1 MTATVRPHGE
11 DAPPTAE
18 GGVPARDVDGPPVD
32 NAAEVRRG
40 ARSGVTG
47 LVGAAING
55 LFGFLLAVV
64 ITRGYGTEGSG
75 AFFAAIGVVTVAAA
89 VCVLGAETG
98 LVWALPRRRFGTG
111 GNAARILA
119 VALLPP
125 LTVALGVAAA
135 GTLAAGALAPRL
147 LDGPEADGRALLT
160 VSFAAVPVVVA
171 MTLLLA
177 VLRCAR
183 PIRAYVAVQ
192 SVLLP
197 VARPVLVGVAVLA
210 SGGLLAG
217 LGGWLVPAAAATLVT
232 LALVAGP
239 LGLGRGA
246 ALRPQRGDW
255 STFWRFA
262 LPRAASAAIDTG
274 AVWVGVLLT
283 SLLAGQAEAGV
294 FGAVG
299 RYILAGQLAMQ
310 GLRVAVAPQLSRLL
324 GRGERGAAAAVHRQL
339 TTWGLLLSWP
349 VYLLLAVFGLAFLQL
364 FGPEFTAGAPAMT
377 VLALAMLVNTGVGNV
392 QSLLLMGGR
401 SGLHLA
407 ATLAGLLVTVS
418 LGLWLI
424 PAHGATGAALAWA
437 LGIATEN
444 LTAACCARVVV
455 GQPLVDAKMLRA
467 GAATVAGVGF
477 AATVGVLAGGRG
489 IGGLAVAVGVLAAG
503 CVGLL
508 TLPRVRRGIR
518 VTMVQIR
525 GRREAAPAADRPAPQ
540 ESKGR

>member
-1 MTATVRPHGE
+1 MTAATRP
-11 DAPPTAE
+11 
-18 GGVPARDVDGPPVD
+18 PAGAVAAAGPPAD
-32 NAAEVRRG
+32 DTETRRS
-40 ARSGVTG
+40 ARSGAAG
-47 LVGAAING
+47 LVGAATSG

-64 ITRGYGTEGSG
+64 ITRGYGTVGSG
-75 AFFAAIGVVTVAAA
+75 AFFAAIGVVTVATA
-89 VCVLGAETG
+89 VCTLGAETG
-98 LVWALPRRRFGTG
+98 LMWALPRRRSGADG
-111 GNAARILA
+111 DAARVLP

-125 LTVALGVAAA
+125 L
-135 GTLAAGALAPRL
+135 LAAVLVAVAGVLAADALAPRL
-147 LDGPEADGRALLT
+147 LDGSDADGAALLA

-177 VLRCAR
+177 ALRCVR
-183 PIRAYVAVQ
+183 SIRAYVGVQ
-192 SVLLP
+192 FFLLP
-197 VARPVLVGVAVLA
+197 VARPVLVGAAVLA
-210 SGGLLAG
+210 GGGLLAG
-217 LGGWLVPAAAATLVT
+217 MTGWLVPAA
-232 LALVAGP
+232 LALLACLTLVAGP
-239 LGLGRGA
+239 LGVGRGA
-246 ALRPQRGDW
+246 ALRPQRADW
-255 STFWRFA
+255 SAFWRFA
-262 LPRAASAAIDTG
+262 LPRAASAAIDAG
-274 AVWVGVLLT
+274 NMWVGVLLT
-283 SLLAGQAEAGV
+283 SVLAGPADAGV

-310 GLRVAVAPQLSRLL
+310 GLRVAVSPQLSRLL

-339 TTWGLLLSWP
+339 TTWGLVLSWP

-407 ATLAGLLVTVS
+407 ATLAGLVVTVS

-455 GQPLVDAKMLRA
+455 GQPLVDAAMLRA
-467 GAATVAGVGF
+467 GAATVAGVGL

-508 TLPRVRRGIR
+508 TLPRVRGGIR
-518 VTMVQIR
+518 ATMVQIR
-525 GRREAAPAADRPAPQ
+525 GRREAAPAAAGPAPE